1 MTHTEP
7 FNVII
12 VGFDGV
18 LGSALTGALDLFSF
32 AGVSW
37 QRFLK

>member
-18 LGSALTGALDLFSF
+18 LGSAPGALTISF

-37 QRFLK
+37 QRF